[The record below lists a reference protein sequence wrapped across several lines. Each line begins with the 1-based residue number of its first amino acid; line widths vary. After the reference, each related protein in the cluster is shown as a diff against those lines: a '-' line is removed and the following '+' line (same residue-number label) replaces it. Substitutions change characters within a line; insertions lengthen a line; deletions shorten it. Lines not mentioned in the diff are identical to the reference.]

1 MIHKLDKETNRQA
14 VCTYLQNVMQ
24 YILTEQEYEIV
35 MLHCGINAERTP
47 MRFQKIGNRFSL
59 SYKEIKAL
67 YQQAIIKTRR
77 EIVETGMDSF
87 VCGQYR
93 VYHSKKYVR
102 FRIKENRSIPD
113 WDY

>member
-14 VCTYLQNVMQ
+14 VYTHLQAVMQ
-24 YILTEQEYEIV
+24 YVLTEQEYRVV
-35 MLHCGINAERTP
+35 MLHCGINADRTP
-47 MRFQKIGNRFSL
+47 MRFQKIGNMFSL
-59 SYKEIKAL
+59 SYKETKAL

-77 EIVETGMDSF
+77 EIIKTGMDSF

-93 VYHSKKYVR
+93 VYHSNKYVR
-102 FRIKENRSIPD
+102 LHINETCSIPD